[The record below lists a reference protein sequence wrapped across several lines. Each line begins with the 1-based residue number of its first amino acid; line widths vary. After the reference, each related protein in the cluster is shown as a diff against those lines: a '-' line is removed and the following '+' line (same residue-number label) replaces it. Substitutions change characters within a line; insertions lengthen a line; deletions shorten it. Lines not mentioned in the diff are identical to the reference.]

1 MSLKETLKT
10 HISRKNGDTVS
21 FEEIESICKREG
33 RKVSNGERR
42 LRELTYGKDPEI
54 GIQTSRKGAIVGY
67 YWKKKSYPSQGKL
80 F

>member
-10 HISRKNGDTVS
+10 HISQKNGEVVS

-33 RKVSNGERR
+33 RRVSNGERR
-42 LRELTYGKDPEI
+42 LREIPEI
-54 GIQTSRKGAIVGY
+54 DTVRSKKGAIVGY
-67 YWKKKSYPSQGKL
+67 FWKYKRYPYQTKM